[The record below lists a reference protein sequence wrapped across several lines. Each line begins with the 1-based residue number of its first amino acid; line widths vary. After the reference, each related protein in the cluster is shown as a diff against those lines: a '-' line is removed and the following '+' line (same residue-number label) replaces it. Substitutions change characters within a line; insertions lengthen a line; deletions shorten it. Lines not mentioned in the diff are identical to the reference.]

1 MDTLSRSEPRI
12 SRRPLSRTLFAAA
25 AMLFAA
31 ACGPENSTQAEVN
44 EAAAAVRARQ
54 SEILAGRGVSGL
66 HDLSLLQPQAET
78 VSQSHTEGSIDG
90 DLDGL
95 YFLVV
100 GGVDGDISGTVT
112 QDAQTAEQEKVKLA
126 WKSTTGT
133 PFTTISEIPVDKIQV
148 IEHAELLTPQIEF
161 IANPDALIYFGDTGN
176 GSCYVT
182 DNSGR
187 SAYQPERCMR
197 TTDYAN
203 LNQFLTH
210 SGFLHTVALHL
221 ETDDAAEF
229 YQQVGGL

>member
-1 MDTLSRSEPRI
+1 MNTLAKPEPRI
-12 SRRPLSRTLFAAA
+12 SRRPLSRALLASAALLFAAGCA
-25 AMLFAA
+25 
-31 ACGPENSTQAEVN
+31 PENSTQAEVN

-66 HDLSLLQPQAET
+66 HDLSLLQPESET
-78 VSQSHTEGSIDG
+78 ISQSHTEGSVEG

-112 QDAQTAEQEKVKLA
+112 QDAQTAEHENVKFA
-126 WKSTTGT
+126 WKSTSGT
-133 PFTTISEIPVDKIQV
+133 PFTTITEIPVNKIQV
-148 IEHAELLTPQIEF
+148 VEHAELLTPQIEF
-161 IANPDALIYFGDTGN
+161 NVNSDALIYFGDTGN
-176 GSCYVT
+176 GACYYT
-182 DNSGR
+182 NHRDQ

-203 LNQFLTH
+203 LNEFLAH
-210 SGFLHTVALHL
+210 PGFLHTVVLHL
-221 ETDDAAEF
+221 EVDDAADY